1 MIWSLCSLQALPSQS
16 IQSNLKNNI
25 ELLHINHNLEIAYNR
40 KNSQATSK
48 SLHFTWSLM
57 GGWIQRNP
65 SSLANWGKVNRFDLS
80 GVWKKK
86 DCTVS
91 LELIRQT
98 FNKHNH
104 PKSEDSVAS

>member
-1 MIWSLCSLQALPSQS
+1 MIWSLCSPQALPSQS

-48 SLHFTWSLM
+48 SSHFTWSLM
-57 GGWIQRNP
+57 GGWIQGNP
-65 SSLANWGKVNRFDLS
+65 SSLANWGKVNRFDSS

-86 DCTVS
+86 DSTVS
-91 LELIRQT
+91 L
-98 FNKHNH
+98 FSNY
-104 PKSEDSVAS
+104 